1 MKRDKILFKSCKTH
15 KVPAFHGPQLFALHV
30 GEAASDSAEEEPA
43 EERGDDDEGIESIR

>member
-1 MKRDKILFKSCKTH
+1 MTKFFSNPGKLCLH